1 MRGPDDLLILAPLGS
16 VPSEKTLMNQAS
28 VTKHPVTD
36 KTREALA
43 VTLRG
48 CEELIPQEDWLQ
60 KLAKS
65 EATGVPLRIK
75 LGLDPTAPDIHIG
88 HTVVLNKMRQLQDL
102 GHQVIFLIGDFT
114 SLIGDPSGRNS
125 TRPPLTPEQ
134 IKANAETYYK
144 QASLVLDPAK
154 TEIRYNSEWSLP
166 LGSMGMIQL
175 AAKYTVA
182 RMMERNDFHDR
193 FHAGTPISVHEFLY
207 PLMQG
212 YDSVALKSDLE
223 LGGTDQK
230 FNLLMGRHLQAEYG
244 QEPQCILTMPL
255 LEGLDGVDKMSKSKN
270 NYIGIT
276 EEANTMFAKVLSI
289 SDTLMW
295 RWYTLLSFKSMAE
308 IEALKKEV
316 EGGRNPKDAKVM
328 LAKEITTRFHS
339 AGAAEAAEQDFI
351 NRSKGGIPDDI
362 PEVALSGAPMG
373 IGALLKAAGLAPSTT
388 EAGRLIEGG
397 GVRIDGAVISD
408 KGLKVEAGTCVV
420 QVGKRKFARVT
431 PAPSDPQAPVA
442 GLGGGGRHHDCPQD
456 AGLVADR
463 LGGAAVGRNG
473 VAGQP
478 GQRHVRLAHGHRGRG
493 AAGRRPSLR
502 APQGRIFFFGL

>member
-1 MRGPDDLLILAPLGS
+1 
-16 VPSEKTLMNQAS
+16 MNQAL
-28 VTKHPVTD
+28 VTKYPVTD
-36 KTREALA
+36 KAREALS
-43 VTLRG
+43 VSLRG

-60 KLAKS
+60 KLARS

-134 IKANAETYYK
+134 IKLNAETYYK
-144 QASLVLDPAK
+144 QASLVLNPEK

-244 QEPQCILTMPL
+244 QDPQCILTMPL

-276 EEANTMFAKVLSI
+276 EDANTMFAKVLSI

-308 IEALKKEV
+308 IEALKKEI

-328 LAKEITTRFHS
+328 LAKEITARFHN
-339 AGAAEAAEQDFI
+339 AAAADAAEQDFI

-362 PEVALSGAPMG
+362 PELSLSGAPLG
-373 IGALLKAAGLAPSTT
+373 IGALLKAAGLAPSSS
-388 EAGRLIEGG
+388 EANRLIEGG

-420 QVGKRKFARVT
+420 QVGKRKFAKVT
-431 PAPSDPQAPVA
+431 LS
-442 GLGGGGRHHDCPQD
+442 
-456 AGLVADR
+456 
-463 LGGAAVGRNG
+463 
-473 VAGQP
+473 
-478 GQRHVRLAHGHRGRG
+478 
-493 AAGRRPSLR
+493 S
-502 APQGRIFFFGL
+502 

>member
-1 MRGPDDLLILAPLGS
+1 
-16 VPSEKTLMNQAS
+16 MNQVPANPY
-28 VTKHPVTD
+28 PVTD
-36 KTREALA
+36 RVLEALA
-43 VTLRG
+43 VSKRG
-48 CEELIPQEDWLQ
+48 CEELIPEADWLK
-60 KLAKS
+60 KLARS
-65 EATGVPLRIK
+65 EATGQPLRIK

-88 HTVVLNKMRQLQDL
+88 HTVVLNKMRQLQNL

-144 QASLVLDPAK
+144 QASLVLDPEK
-154 TEIRYNSEWSLP
+154 TEIRYNSEWSIP

-193 FHAGTPISVHEFLY
+193 FHANTPISVHEFLY

-270 NYIGIT
+270 NYIGIS
-276 EEANTMFAKVLSI
+276 EEPNTMFAKVLSI

-295 RWYTLLSFKSMAE
+295 RWYTLLSFASEQA
-308 IEALKKEV
+308 IAALKQEV
-316 EGGRNPKDAKVM
+316 DAGRNPKDAKVA
-328 LAKEITTRFHS
+328 LAKEITARFH
-339 AGAAEAAEQDFI
+339 GAAAADAAEQDFI
-351 NRSKGGIPDDI
+351 NRSKGGVPDVI
-362 PEVALSGAPMG
+362 PELSLSGAPMG
-373 IGALLKAAGLAPSTT
+373 IGALLKAANLAPSGS
-388 EAGRLIEGG
+388 EANRLIDGG
-397 GVRIDGAVISD
+397 GVRVDSNVVSD
-408 KGLKVEAGTCVV
+408 KGLKLDAGTYVV

-431 PAPSDPQAPVA
+431 
-442 GLGGGGRHHDCPQD
+442 
-456 AGLVADR
+456 
-463 LGGAAVGRNG
+463 
-473 VAGQP
+473 
-478 GQRHVRLAHGHRGRG
+478 LA
-493 AAGRRPSLR
+493 
-502 APQGRIFFFGL
+502 